1 VRQADWLIYDLK
13 SEAVDERDKLVG
25 RFAQIKVWRD
35 LAKPG
40 RVAEQMMN
48 EPPPQLVAFAVLGR

>member
-25 RFAQIKVWRD
+25 RFAQIKV
-35 LAKPG
+35 
-40 RVAEQMMN
+40 
-48 EPPPQLVAFAVLGR
+48 